1 MVVKCIIM
9 NITIDEK
16 AFKTI
21 LREGLLDKLYMAHI
35 PSDKEIPNPTVSDV
49 IERNGWIINSQRLT
63 KSGRG
68 TLFQIE
74 QKTGAFGNV
83 SGTLNLDELI
93 NDIKEFGK
101 VAGIV
106 RREGKSNDR
115 YNEAEKAIIYVRN

>member
-1 MVVKCIIM
+1 M

-35 PSDKEIPNPTVSDV
+35 PSDKEIPNPTASDV
-49 IERNGWIINSQRLT
+49 IERNGWVINNQRPT
-63 KSGRG
+63 KSGNG

-101 VAGIV
+101 AAEIV